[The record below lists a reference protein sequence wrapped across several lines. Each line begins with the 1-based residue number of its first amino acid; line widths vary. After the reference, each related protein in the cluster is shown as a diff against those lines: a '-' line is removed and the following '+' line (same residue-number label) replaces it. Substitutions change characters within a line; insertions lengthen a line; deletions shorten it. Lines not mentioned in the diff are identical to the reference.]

1 MVFITSIV
9 KVAALAGLLAPTVLA
24 TLQEALIV
32 RLQDEDNAVGTN
44 SYNCHD
50 NCGEAILESEIDGF
64 CNTTIFSTDYAACLQ
79 CSGEDNEDIWQYYG
93 PYLTVA
99 AVECG
104 SSTVP
109 LTGTQADVATAM
121 LAQNGTTTASG
132 AAATVA
138 SNSATTTAAASTSA
152 SASSSDSTAS
162 SGSASSSTAT
172 GSSASATSTSGAI
185 QQINAASG
193 FLIGGISILIAAA
206 VANLA

>member
-24 TLQEALIV
+24 TLPEALV
-32 RLQDEDNAVGTN
+32 VKRQDEDNAVGTN

-121 LAQNGTTTASG
+121 LAQNVTTTASG
-132 AAATVA
+132 ATATVA
-138 SNSATTTAAASTSA
+138 SNSATTTAASSSSG
-152 SASSSDSTAS
+152 SASSSESTAS
-162 SGSASSSTAT
+162 SGSASSTAT
-172 GSSASATSTSGAI
+172 ESSASATSTSGAI

-193 FLIGGISILIAAA
+193 FLIGGVSILVAAA

>member
-9 KVAALAGLLAPTVLA
+9 KVAALAGLLVPTVLA
-24 TLQEALIV
+24 TLPETLV
-32 RLQDEDNAVGTN
+32 VKRQDEDNAVGTN

-109 LTGTQADVATAM
+109 STGTQAGVATAM
-121 LAQNGTTTASG
+121 LAQNVTTTASG
-132 AAATVA
+132 ATATVA
-138 SNSATTTAAASTSA
+138 SNSATTTT
-152 SASSSDSTAS
+152 ASSS
-162 SGSASSSTAT
+162 SGSASSTAAE
-172 GSSASATSTSGAI
+172 SSASATSTSGAI

-193 FLIGGISILIAAA
+193 FLIGGVSILVAAA
-206 VANLA
+206 VANMA

>member
-24 TLQEALIV
+24 TLPEALV
-32 RLQDEDNAVGTN
+32 VKRQDEDNAVGTN

-121 LAQNGTTTASG
+121 LAQNVTITASG
-132 AAATVA
+132 ATATVA
-138 SNSATTTAAASTSA
+138 SNSATTTAASSSSG
-152 SASSSDSTAS
+152 SASSSESTAS
-162 SGSASSSTAT
+162 SGSASSTAT
-172 GSSASATSTSGAI
+172 ESSASATSTSGAI

-193 FLIGGISILIAAA
+193 FLIGGVSILVAAA

>member
-24 TLQEALIV
+24 TLPEALV
-32 RLQDEDNAVGTN
+32 VKRQDEDNAVGTN

-121 LAQNGTTTASG
+121 LAQNVTTTASG
-132 AAATVA
+132 ATATVA
-138 SNSATTTAAASTSA
+138 SNSATTTAASSSSE
-152 SASSSDSTAS
+152 SASSSESTAS
-162 SGSASSSTAT
+162 SGSASSTAT
-172 GSSASATSTSGAI
+172 ESSASATSTSGAI

-193 FLIGGISILIAAA
+193 FLIGGVSILVAAA

>member
-24 TLQEALIV
+24 TLPEALIV
-32 RLQDEDNAVGTN
+32 KRQDEDNAVGTN

-121 LAQNGTTTASG
+121 LAQNVTTKRHY
-132 AAATVA
+132 
-138 SNSATTTAAASTSA
+138 NRQRRCCNCCH
-152 SASSSDSTAS
+152 SDSTAS

-172 GSSASATSTSGAI
+172 GSSASAISTSGAI

-193 FLIGGISILIAAA
+193 FLIGGVSILVAAA

>member
-1 MVFITSIV
+1 MIFITSII
-9 KVAALAGLLAPTVLA
+9 KVATLAGLLAPTVLA
-24 TLQEALIV
+24 TLPEALIV
-32 RLQDEDNAVGTN
+32 KRQDEDNAVGTN

-121 LAQNGTTTASG
+121 LAQNVTTTASG
-132 AAATVA
+132 ATATVS
-138 SNSATTTAAASTSA
+138 SNFATTTAAAFSSEST
-152 SASSSDSTAS
+152 TS
-162 SGSASSSTAT
+162 SGSASSSTDT

-185 QQINAASG
+185 QQINSASG
-193 FLIGGISILIAAA
+193 FLIGGVSILVAAA

>member
-1 MVFITSIV
+1 MVFITSII
-9 KVAALAGLLAPTVLA
+9 KVEALA
-24 TLQEALIV
+24 ALIV
-32 RLQDEDNAVGTN
+32 KRQDEVNAVGTN

-64 CNTTIFSTDYAACLQ
+64 CNTKIFSTDYAACLQ

-109 LTGTQADVATAM
+109 LSGTQADVATAM
-121 LAQNGTTTASG
+121 LAQNFTTTTGG

-138 SNSATTTAAASTSA
+138 SNSATTTAV
-152 SASSSDSTAS
+152 ASSSDSTAS

-172 GSSASATSTSGAI
+172 GSSASACILFGAI

-193 FLIGGISILIAAA
+193 FRIGGISILVAAA